1 MPDDPAPQP
10 APPAAPPATPW
21 HHGIDAELLG
31 HWQNRGYKLDDPKTV
46 AIEAGKQ
53 ARELERHFGVPPEQL
68 LKMPKPNASPEDIK
82 AFRQRLGMP
91 ADPKEYDFSSVKD
104 AAGNPIPQ
112 ALADTLRSAAHN
124 AGLPKD
130 AAAAVAAAIQKYNDD
145 AATQAGTV
153 NAGKLAE
160 EKNKLKAD
168 WKNNYDFNMLK
179 AMEGARRLGISP
191 EAVVALESQIGYA
204 EVMNAMRKIG
214 TATGE
219 DTFIERGATSGG
231 LPSTREGSVA
241 RKAELMGDPDWVGRY
256 LKGGVTERREMDAIN
271 TMIDGRE

>member
-271 TMIDGRE
+271 IMIDGRD